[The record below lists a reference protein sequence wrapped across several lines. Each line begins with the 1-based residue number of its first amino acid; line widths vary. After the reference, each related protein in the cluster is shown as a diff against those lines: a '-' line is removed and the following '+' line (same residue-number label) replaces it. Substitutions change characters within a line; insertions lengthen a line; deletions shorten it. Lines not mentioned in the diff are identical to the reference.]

1 MNIHDDYNDFIDTE
15 EDFDLDEKLDELIDI
30 EDIGDN
36 YDNRSNDVQRY

>member
-1 MNIHDDYNDFIDTE
+1 MNIYDDYNDFIDTE

-36 YDNRSNDVQRY
+36 YDNRSNDL